1 MSNKK
6 LIEVDLPL
14 DDISC
19 ECVNERPIW
28 RNHPSTLLR
37 WWARRPLA
45 ACRAVIFASMVDDP
59 STYLEEPEAQK
70 ERESLHRLIQQLV
83 KWENTNNETVLE
95 EARYE
100 IAKSVARSHRETAPT
115 EAVEVLQYLAEKA
128 PSLYDPFSGGG
139 TIPLEAQRLGLRARG
154 SDLNPVAVVISK
166 AMVELPYL
174 SRDKTPVNPNI
185 DSFGQ
190 WHGTTGLANDI
201 RYYGKWMRKEAEKRI
216 GHLYPKAKLP
226 DGTEVP
232 VTAWLWAHT
241 VPCANPACGIPMPLM
256 TTFQLSKRTRNRY
269 WTCPIIDNASK
280 KVSFVVQDHNGG
292 VPDKGRTVNGN
303 KREAT
308 CVACGHSVRFRYLHE
323 QAKNGDMGK
332 VMIAIVAEGAQ
343 GRLFLSPTDTHIEIA
358 LAAIPTWEPM
368 GTLSEQSLAD
378 NVQNYGITHWH
389 EIYTSRQLTTLT
401 TFSDLLPDARDRMIQ
416 DGATDDYADSLSTYL
431 AFAIGKTA
439 EKGCRGV
446 RWKADKSGERAISLF
461 DKQAIN
467 IMWDFPEVNPFS
479 DSAGWIAQVEL
490 IAKVVAHLPATAN
503 MGEVYQADAATTSYA
518 TNSPVIITDPPYYD
532 NVGYADLSDFFY
544 VWLRPLLRSI
554 YPELFAGMSTPR
566 NEEIV
571 ANHRRFENSR
581 DRFKDLFHK
590 TLQRIRVHCPD
601 QYPTSIFYAYKQQEE
616 ESGGR
621 ASTGWETML
630 NAIIANDFQIMA
642 TWPIRTENLTR
653 SISHGRN
660 VLASSIVLV
669 CRPRRNSA
677 ENIGWGGFLTALRN
691 EMPTALNRLMR
702 ETHIAPVDLAQAAI
716 GPGMEIYS
724 RYKSVKKRQNGEL
737 VDVSVREALV
747 EINNEI
753 DRYYGEQEGEFDSYT
768 RFCLR
773 WLRQHGFNEGN
784 YGDAETLATAIDVA
798 INPMR
803 GRLLT
808 AEGGIVQLMP
818 PGAYDNNHPNA
829 GGSLI
834 EITTWEASHLM
845 IYHLNPENEDG
856 GGVSGT
862 AEVARR
868 MRDNPTLNSSVES
881 VERLAWVLF
890 NYYDKQEDA
899 WNAKLCNNLV
909 NAWKAIESE
918 MREARQE
925 LLPTAQ

>member
-1 MSNKK
+1 MNNKK

-14 DDISC
+14 DDISR

-59 STYLEEPEAQK
+59 AEYMDEPEAQK
-70 ERESLHRLIQQLV
+70 KRDRLHRLIQQFV

-100 IAKSVARSHRETAPT
+100 IAKSVARSHGETAPT

-128 PSLYDPFSGGG
+128 PSIYDPFCGGG
-139 TIPLEAQRLGLRARG
+139 TIPLEAQRLGLSTRG

-166 AMVELPYL
+166 AMIELPHL
-174 SRDKTPVNPNI
+174 SRDKTPVNPDI

-190 WHGTTGLANDI
+190 WRGTTGLANDI
-201 RYYGKWMRKEAEKRI
+201 RYYGRWMRKEAEKRI
-216 GHLYPKAKLP
+216 GDLYPKAKLP

-241 VPCANPACGIPMPLM
+241 VPCANPACRIPMPLM
-256 TTFQLSKRTRNRY
+256 TTFQLSKRRNNRY
-269 WTCPIIDNASK
+269 WIRPIIDNESK
-280 KVSFVVQDHNGG
+280 KASFVVQDHSSG
-292 VPDKGRTVNGN
+292 VPDKGRTVDGR
-303 KREAT
+303 KKEAT
-308 CVACGHSVRFRYLHE
+308 CVACDHTVKFRYLHE
-323 QAKNGDMGK
+323 QAKIGNMGQ
-332 VMIAIVAEGAQ
+332 VMIAIVAEGDQ

-358 LAAIPTWEPM
+358 LSAMPNWKPM

-401 TFSDLLPDARDRMIQ
+401 TFSDLLPDTRDRMIQ
-416 DGATDDYADSLSTYL
+416 DGAADDYADSLSTYL

-446 RWKADKSGERAISLF
+446 RWKADNSGERAIPLF

-467 IMWDFPEVNPFS
+467 MMWDFPEVNPFS
-479 DSAGWIAQVEL
+479 DSAGWMAQVEL
-490 IAKVVAHLPATAN
+490 ITKVVAHLPATAN
-503 MGEVYQADAATTSYA
+503 IGEVYQADASTTSYVP
-518 TNSPVIITDPPYYD
+518 NSSVIITDPPYYD

-554 YPELFAGMSTPR
+554 YPEIFAGMSTPKD
-566 NEEIV
+566 EEIV

-590 TLQRIRVHCPD
+590 TLQRIRVHCSD
-601 QYPTSIFYAYKQQEE
+601 QFPTSIFYAYKQQEE

-630 NAIIANDFQIMA
+630 NAIISNDFQVMA

-653 SISHGRN
+653 SISHEKN

-669 CRPRRNSA
+669 CRPRRDSA
-677 ENIGWGGFLTALRN
+677 ENIGWGGFLAALRN

-773 WLRQHGFNEGN
+773 WLMQHGFDEGI
-784 YGDAETLATAIDVA
+784 YGDAETMATAIAVA

-808 AEGGIVQLMP
+808 AEGGRVKLLSP
-818 PGAYDNNHPNA
+818 NDYDSNHPNA
-829 GGSLI
+829 GLSLL
-834 EITTWEASHLM
+834 EITTWEACHLM
-845 IYHLNPENEDG
+845 IYHLNPENEDDE
-856 GGVSGT
+856 GVSG
-862 AEVARR
+862 AAKIARR
-868 MRDNPTLNSSVES
+868 MLANPTLNSSVES
-881 VERLAWVLF
+881 VETLAWILF
-890 NYYDKQEDA
+890 NYYDKQEDS
-899 WNAKLCNNLV
+899 WNAMLCNNLV
-909 NAWKAIESE
+909 NAWKSIESK
-918 MREARQE
+918 MREAQQE
-925 LLPTAQ
+925 HLFQDE

>member
-14 DDISC
+14 DDISR
-19 ECVNERPIW
+19 ECVRERPISL
-28 RNHPSTLLR
+28 NHPSTLHR

-59 STYLEEPEAQK
+59 AEYMDEPEAQK
-70 ERESLHRLIQQLV
+70 ERERLHRLIDQFV
-83 KWENTNNETVLE
+83 RWENTNNETVLE
-95 EARYE
+95 KARYE
-100 IAKSVARSHRETAPT
+100 IAKSVARSHGETAPT
-115 EAVEVLQYLAEKA
+115 EAVEVLHYLAEKA
-128 PSLYDPFSGGG
+128 PSIYDPFCGGG
-139 TIPLEAQRLGLRARG
+139 TIPLEAQRLGLSTRG
-154 SDLNPVAVVISK
+154 SDLNPLSVVISK
-166 AMVELPYL
+166 AMIELPHL
-174 SRDKTPVNPNI
+174 FRDKTPVNPDT

-190 WHGTTGLANDI
+190 WRGTTGLVNDI
-201 RYYGKWMRKEAEKRI
+201 RYYGRWMRKEAEKRI
-216 GHLYPKAKLP
+216 GHFYPKAKSP
-226 DGTEVP
+226 DGTEAT

-256 TTFQLSKRTRNRY
+256 TTFQLSKKTNNRY
-269 WTCPIIDNASK
+269 WTCPIIDNDSK
-280 KVSFVVQDHNGG
+280 KVSFVVQEHNGG
-292 VPDKGRTVNGN
+292 VPDKGRTVDGR
-303 KREAT
+303 KKEAT
-308 CVACGHSVRFRYLHE
+308 CVACDHTVKFRYLHE
-323 QAKNGDMGK
+323 QSQIGNMGE
-332 VMIAIVAEGAQ
+332 VMIAIVAEGDQ

-358 LAAIPTWEPM
+358 LAAMPNWKPM

-389 EIYTSRQLTTLT
+389 EMFTSRQLTTLT
-401 TFSDLLPDARDRMIQ
+401 TFSDLLPDVRNRMIQ
-416 DGATDDYADSLSTYL
+416 DGAADDYADSLNTYL
-431 AFAIGKTA
+431 AFAIGKSA
-439 EKGCRGV
+439 EKGCRGA
-446 RWKADKSGERAISLF
+446 RWRVDQRSERVVHLF
-461 DKQAIN
+461 DKQAVN
-467 IMWDFPEVNPFS
+467 MMWDFPEVNPFS
-479 DSAGWIAQVEL
+479 DSTGWTAQVEL
-490 IAKVVAHLPATAN
+490 IAKAVAHLPATAN
-503 MGEVYQADAATTSYA
+503 IGEVYQADASTTSYVP
-518 TNSPVIITDPPYYD
+518 NSPVIITDPPYYD

-554 YPELFAGMSTPR
+554 YPELFAGMLTPK